1 MFNERTFDKQTFDC
15 EKIHKSNKCSDC
27 EKIRESVYKINQTT
41 ISPHDEN
48 NSIHCEKVHK
58 SLELLNFYGENHS
71 IKFNQTKLFKS
82 FYVVLCRI
90 LWNPLKSVK
99 TEKKESLKIFKK
111 L

>member
-1 MFNERTFDKQTFDC
+1 M
-15 EKIHKSNKCSDC
+15 DC
-27 EKIRESVYKINQTT
+27 EKIRESVCKIHHMT
-41 ISPHDEN
+41 ISPHDEH
-48 NSIHCEKVHK
+48 NSILCEKLHK

-82 FYVVLCRI
+82 FHVVLCRI

-99 TEKKESLKIFKK
+99 TEKKESLKNFKK